1 MHDMSWGRNRN
12 QLFSAQV
19 RFLILAR
26 TRVWK
31 ASGGSHNAGAKQNP
45 TNIGFQ
51 DRYLLLLDNWVL
63 KKNRFGLV
71 PRIDP

>member
-12 QLFSAQV
+12 PASVSAQM

-26 TRVWK
+26 TKVWK
-31 ASGGSHNAGAKQNP
+31 ASGGSRNAGAKQNP
-45 TNIGFQ
+45 KTNIGFQ

-71 PRIDP
+71 PSY